1 MPRNALMVKPADIY
15 GAVTREQDRQLRNAL
30 AQRTAADNERQTMAG
45 LEHQQWQRDRLMQQ
59 DAAAQQQAAA
69 EAEAAQRKAMQE
81 QDRQQLQQS
90 YAEVQRILAAP
101 EGQRRAV
108 ASALF
113 DDEDRAEM
121 AQEGIDFNT
130 LDENGI
136 YQLAQQ
142 LEAQVGS
149 QLGVAPA
156 DKWEPVPGTRD
167 GGRVIRNSRTGEE
180 KQVVAPD
187 NSQVAPQKPVNRV
200 RTLSAAEIETYGLP
214 PGTVAQEDETGK
226 INVITKRDNTG
237 ALSQKDATT
246 AKMKLN
252 TVSLARQQLEKIK
265 EAFNEGRKGVN
276 AFGGAQG
283 LLPTQA
289 GKKFDARVNQMRST
303 LTALTR
309 VPGVGAMSDYETK
322 LDQSKFPSRTAYE
335 SVTADTIQNLE
346 DQLALIENGYR
357 GLLEG
362 GAGGEQSPQASGG
375 ANTGPVRVSSP
386 AEAAR
391 LPAGTRF
398 MTPDG
403 QERVKR

>member
-1 MPRNALMVKPADIY
+1 MPSNALMVKPADIY

-30 AQRTAADNERQTMAG
+30 AQRSAADNERQTMAG
-45 LEHQQWQRDRLMQQ
+45 IEQQQWQRDRLMQQ
-59 DAAAQQQAAA
+59 DAAAKQQAAA

-81 QDRQQLQQS
+81 QERQQLQQS

-136 YQLAQQ
+136 YQLAQR

-187 NSQVAPQKPVNRV
+187 NSQAVVPGMVGRV
-200 RTLSAAEIETYGLP
+200 RTLSPEETRSAGFPEGSVVQEKPDGSLDVVNKREGLSAAEQK
-214 PGTVAQEDETGK
+214 TVRE
-226 INVITKRDNTG
+226 
-237 ALSQKDATT
+237 
-246 AKMKLN
+246 AKMRIPRLN
-252 TVSLARQQLEKIK
+252 AALRRVERLGSAVTAISKNV
-265 EAFNEGRKGVN
+265 AFD
-276 AFGGAQG
+276 GGP
-283 LLPTQA
+283 L
-289 GKKFDARVNQMRST
+289 DARLLSVTKDGRELMAASAQLMPE
-303 LTALTR
+303 LQALTR
-309 VPGVGAMSDYETK
+309 VPGIGSQSDLETR
-322 LDQSKFPSRTAYE
+322 LAS
-335 SVTADTIQNLE
+335 
-346 DQLALIENGYR
+346 LALPSLEMPPDVNRRSQAELKAFVEDLKAAYQSIVAGENPALQKPVQAAPGGWKIE
-357 GLLEG
+357 E
-362 GAGGEQSPQASGG
+362 
-375 ANTGPVRVSSP
+375 VR
-386 AEAAR
+386 
-391 LPAGTRF
+391 
-398 MTPDG
+398 
-403 QERVKR
+403 